1 MTAYKCDCCGNFFEM
16 KCAPDVRITRFV
28 CGRGEKRLDLCRKCY
43 RKLIDWFNFKDKNE
57 LIEQSKRCYKK
68 PTD

>member
-1 MTAYKCDCCGNFFEM
+1 MRAYKCDRCGNFFEM
-16 KCAPDVRITRFV
+16 ECAPNVHVENFV
-28 CGRGEKRLDLCRKCY
+28 CGRGDERLDLCRECY
-43 RKLIDWFNFKDKNE
+43 HKLIDWCNFENKDQ